1 MEIHNKGVMGTILD
15 IIVQEKGI
23 EALCPEDK
31 IYYNKVKDNV
41 GWAHFDKNGK
51 LVKGEESN
59 SKIIGEFLTN
69 CTY

>member
-23 EALCPEDK
+23 EGLCPEDQ

-41 GWAHFDKNGK
+41 GWSHFSKNGE
-51 LVKGEESN
+51 LVTGLESN
-59 SKIIGEFLTN
+59 DKIIGEFLSN
-69 CTY
+69 SIY